1 VNAARRPTRSLRAAV
16 LALAAATGLACVEP
30 EPGDF
35 VSGPELRD
43 ALRSDAPPLVLDVRT
58 PAEFRQGHVPGAR
71 NVPHDGLAARLS
83 SLELPDERQVVV
95 YCERGGRA
103 QAAERILRDAGFERV
118 RRLEGDM
125 RAWRAAGLPCE
136 GC

>member
-1 VNAARRPTRSLRAAV
+1 VIAAPRPTRSLRATV

-35 VSGPELRD
+35 VSGPELRE
-43 ALRSDAPPLVLDVRT
+43 ALASDAPPLVLDVRT

-71 NVPHDGLAARLS
+71 NVPHDALAGRLA
-83 SLELPDERQVVV
+83 SLALPDDRELVV

-103 QAAERILRDAGFERV
+103 QAAERILRGAGFERV
-118 RRLEGDM
+118 RRLQGDM
-125 RAWRAAGLPCE
+125 RAWRAADLPCE